1 MKFAATVM
9 LSLLASA
16 SARMGPAQKKL
27 LSKARRL
34 EDNNNNQNEDQEEEE
49 YAFLMN
55 YNLKMIQCV
64 ADEQI
69 RNPENGEYEYGAAI
83 FRLCPEGCDSD
94 SEYGCA
100 SGHGDFVVGLQTFVQ
115 AYFEDQRDNMYYDD
129 NFKVDEY
136 AECRE
141 YEQENDD
148 GNNNNAYAYFIG
160 PACTDDG
167 KDVKLAM
174 FYDEACSQVPEEVTF
189 EDVSNG
195 WALPYGEG
203 GLVSTSCLAC
213 AEYDEGNYE
222 LKEMCE
228 QLYEQSG
235 KCETGM
241 ESYHYYGK
249 QEGSCEYIESLMPAQ
264 KGSGS
269 GAKAFGWVV
278 FILVVVGAF
287 SAYAMWWKKKKAGQA
302 SDGLMA

>member
-1 MKFAATVM
+1 MKFSTTV
-9 LSLLASA
+9 LVSLLASTQA
-16 SARMGPAQKKL
+16 AMGPATRKL
-27 LSKARRL
+27 LSNSRRL
-34 EDNNNNQNEDQEEEE
+34 EDNGDEEEE
-49 YAFLMN
+49 EFAFLMN
-55 YNLKMIQCV
+55 YNLKMIGCK

-69 RNPENGEYEYGAAI
+69 RNPEDGEYEYGAAI

-94 SEYGCA
+94 MSTGCD
-100 SGHGDFVVGLQTFVQ
+100 SGHGDFVVGLQSFVQ

-136 AECRE
+136 VECRE
-141 YEQENDD
+141 YEMENDD
-148 GNNNNAYAYFIG
+148 GNNNNNAQPYYIG

-167 KDVKLAM
+167 KDVRLQI

-189 EDVSNG
+189 EDISNG
-195 WALPYGEG
+195 WSLPYEEG
-203 GLVSTSCLAC
+203 GLVSQNCLPC
-213 AEYDEGNYE
+213 AEYNDGAYE

-228 QLYEQSG
+228 ELYQNAG

-241 ESYHYYGK
+241 ESFHYYGK
-249 QEGSCEYIESLMPAQ
+249 QEGSCEYIESLMPA
-264 KGSGS
+264 KKSSGS

>member
-1 MKFAATVM
+1 MKFSTTV
-9 LSLLASA
+9 LFSLLASTQA
-16 SARMGPAQKKL
+16 AMGPATKKL
-27 LSKARRL
+27 LSNSRRL
-34 EDNNNNQNEDQEEEE
+34 EDNGEDQEEEE
-49 YAFLMN
+49 FAFLMN
-55 YNLKMIQCV
+55 YNLKMIGCK

-69 RNPENGEYEYGAAI
+69 RNPEDGEYEYGAAI

-94 SEYGCA
+94 SSTGCD

-115 AYFEDQRDNMYYDD
+115 AYFEDQRDNMNYDD

-136 AECRE
+136 VECRE
-141 YEQENDD
+141 YEMENDD
-148 GNNNNAYAYFIG
+148 GNNNNNGQAYYIG

-167 KDVKLAM
+167 KDVRLQI

-189 EDVSNG
+189 EDISNG
-195 WALPYGEG
+195 WALPFSDG
-203 GLVSTSCLAC
+203 GLVSQNCLPC
-213 AEYDEGNYE
+213 AEYDDGAYA

-228 QLYEQSG
+228 ELYQNSG

-241 ESYHYYGK
+241 ESFHYYGK
-249 QEGSCEYIESLMPAQ
+249 QEGSCEYIESLMPA
-264 KGSGS
+264 KKSSGS

>member
-1 MKFAATVM
+1 MKFSTTV
-9 LSLLASA
+9 LFSLLASTQA
-16 SARMGPAQKKL
+16 AMGPATKKL
-27 LSKARRL
+27 LSNSRRL
-34 EDNNNNQNEDQEEEE
+34 EDNGEDQEEEE

-55 YNLKMIQCV
+55 YNLKMIGCK

-69 RNPENGEYEYGAAI
+69 RNPEDGEYEYGAAI

-94 SEYGCA
+94 TSTGCD
-100 SGHGDFVVGLQTFVQ
+100 SGHGDFVVGLQSFVQ
-115 AYFEDQRDNMYYDD
+115 AYFEDQRDNMNYDD

-136 AECRE
+136 VECRE
-141 YEQENDD
+141 YEMENDD
-148 GNNNNAYAYFIG
+148 GNNNNNGQAYYIG

-167 KDVKLAM
+167 KDVRLQI

-189 EDVSNG
+189 EDISNG
-195 WALPYGEG
+195 WTLPFEEG
-203 GLVSTSCLAC
+203 GLVSQNCLPC
-213 AEYDEGNYE
+213 AEYDDGAYA

-228 QLYEQSG
+228 ELYQSSG

-241 ESYHYYGK
+241 ESFHYYGK
-249 QEGSCEYIESLMPAQ
+249 QEGSCEYIESLMPA
-264 KGSGS
+264 KKSSGS